1 MHKEQQHSNEL
12 VLVGGG
18 ALALEVLSFIQEIN
32 IRAQKTAI
40 RIAYVIDANGGRA
53 DDLKTIDPNIAMVLS
68 IADIPTPKNYR
79 GLICVGDAVTRWQLF
94 QQLDGT
100 FSSWASII
108 HPSASIMASADIGDG
123 SIIAP
128 NAYVGPFASIGT
140 NALINVG
147 ASIGHDADIG
157 HSAVI
162 SPQAAV
168 NGFASCGTATFIGAV
183 ATLLPSSSLGS
194 HCKLSAGSVFS
205 GHATNGFLLHGNP
218 AKGRKMFRG
227 E

>member
-108 HPSASIMASADIGDG
+108 HPSLAMVQSSRQMPMLGPLQVLVPMLLSMSGPRLVMMPILV
-123 SIIAP
+123 IAP
-128 NAYVGPFASIGT
+128 
-140 NALINVG
+140 
-147 ASIGHDADIG
+147 
-157 HSAVI
+157 
-162 SPQAAV
+162 
-168 NGFASCGTATFIGAV
+168 
-183 ATLLPSSSLGS
+183 
-194 HCKLSAGSVFS
+194 
-205 GHATNGFLLHGNP
+205 
-218 AKGRKMFRG
+218 
-227 E
+227 